1 LGRIFSGQRRRLSFP
16 KQWRKILRAIWSNT
30 HANGDACCNPN
41 CNCHGNTNSYA
52 YFDAETFTDAE
63 TAANT

>member
-1 LGRIFSGQRRRLSFP
+1 LGRIVSGRRRLSFP

-30 HANGDACCNPN
+30 YTDGDANSN
-41 CNCHGNTNSYA
+41 SHGNTNSNT

-63 TAANT
+63 TGANA